1 MNQFN
6 GIGRLTR
13 DADVRYSSDGKAVAR
28 FTLAIDR
35 EYDREKADFPSCVA
49 FDKKAELIEKY
60 THKGSRIR
68 ITGRIQTGSYE
79 KDGKKVFTTDIVV
92 NELEFLD
99 SKKDEQNKDGFNQVE
114 GATEEQLPFV

>member
-6 GIGRLTR
+6 GIGRLTK

-28 FTLAIDR
+28 FTLAINRD
-35 EYDREKADFPSCVA
+35 YDREKTDFPSCVA

-60 THKGSRIR
+60 TRKGSRIR

-79 KDGKKVFTTDIVV
+79 KDGHKVFTTDIVV

-99 SKKDEQNKDGFNQVE
+99 SKKDESDGFNAVE
-114 GATEEQLPFV
+114 GAIEEQLPFV

>member
-6 GIGRLTR
+6 GIGRLTK

-35 EYDREKADFPSCVA
+35 DYDREKADFPNCVA
-49 FDKKAELIEKY
+49 FGKTAEIIEKH

-79 KDGKKVFTTDIVV
+79 KDGRRVFTTDIVV

-99 SKKDEQNKDGFNQVE
+99 SKKDEQNNDGFNQVE

>member
-6 GIGRLTR
+6 GIGRLTK
-13 DADVRYSSDGKAVAR
+13 DADVRYSSEGKAVAR
-28 FTLAIDR
+28 FTLAMTRDF
-35 EYDREKADFPSCVA
+35 DREKADFPSCVA
-49 FDKKAELIEKY
+49 FGKVAERIEKY

-99 SKKDEQNKDGFNQVE
+99 SKKDEQNNDGFNAVE